1 MSTSRDRERW
11 LVPIFAVTVFTSAFL
26 LFQVQPLI
34 SKFILPWFGGS
45 PAVWTAA
52 MLFFQAVL
60 FGGYLYAHLTT
71 SRLSPARQWQVHVGL
86 LAVAAVAVLA
96 TRIVPP
102 AWLRPSG
109 AADESPLARIFIL
122 LGVTVGLPY
131 FALSSTGPLLQ
142 RWFSQVI
149 VGGSPYRLFALSNLG
164 SLLALL
170 SYPLCIE
177 PLWGGRTQAAVWSL
191 GFVVFAVCCGV
202 CVNEVRTARARAA
215 TIAASPGPVTA
226 AGAWLRAAWIGLPA
240 LASVMFLAVTNEVCQ
255 NVATVPLL
263 WIVPLSL
270 YLLSFIIAFDH
281 PRWYL
286 RRGCALAAAV
296 TLLCMAGYDPITA
309 WIADRFGSRAEA
321 VFDHWWVETVVH
333 FVGLSLVLVM
343 CHGELARLKP
353 AADHLT
359 AYYLSMSLG
368 GAIGGLLVNLVA
380 PQVFTTFHEFPLGL
394 VAAALLATQVLATS
408 GSGAGPGAGVQGA
421 AAAGHG
427 TPRALRALGVMFGL
441 LAIVGIWRWRL
452 APDDAGDATLRTV
465 HRSRNF
471 YGTLSVQQR
480 DVGTDDAAFT
490 FYSGHIVHG
499 RQFAGADR
507 RPQPLTYYGA
517 GSGVRLAIEHAQR
530 RSDRCHIGVV
540 GLGVGTLATYARPG
554 DRVRFYEIN
563 PQVAEVA
570 RNTEWFHY
578 LADCRGDV
586 EVVLGDARLQLEREL
601 AAAGPHGFD
610 VLCLDAFSG
619 DAIPAHLLTAE
630 AFAIYDR
637 HLRPGGVLAVHITNT
652 YLDLYPVVR
661 RLAEH
666 QGFQHTRIYRAAV
679 PNSMLFR
686 NCYMLLSKDREFIR
700 ATPEDIESMPVRFR
714 KPRDVPLWTDEYGSL
729 LPLLL

>member
-71 SRLSPARQWQVHVGL
+71 SRLSPARQWQVHVAL

-281 PRWYL
+281 PRWYS

-333 FVGLSLVLVM
+333 FVGLALVLVM

-471 YGTLSVQQR
+471 YGTLSVEER
-480 DVGTDDAAFT
+480 DAGTNDARFT

-507 RPQPLTYYGA
+507 RHEPLTYYGA

-530 RSDRCHIGVV
+530 QSDRCHIGVV

-570 RNTEWFHY
+570 RNTDWFRY

-700 ATPEDIESMPVRFR
+700 ATPEDIEAMPARFR

>member
-1 MSTSRDRERW
+1 MSDSRVHERW
-11 LVPIFAVTVFTSAFL
+11 LIPIFAVTVFSSAFL

-71 SRLSPARQWQVHVGL
+71 SRLSAARQFQVHVGL
-86 LAVAAVAVLA
+86 LAVAVAAVLA
-96 TRIVPP
+96 TRIIPP
-102 AWLRPSG
+102 AWLRPTG
-109 AADESPLARIFIL
+109 AADEWPLARIFVL

-170 SYPLCIE
+170 SYPLVIE
-177 PLWGGRTQAAVWSL
+177 PLWGGRTQAIAWSA
-191 GFVVFAVCCGV
+191 GFVVFAVCCGI
-202 CVNEVRTARARAA
+202 CVHQVRSARSRVEADERPAGPAA
-215 TIAASPGPVTA
+215 TAVEP
-226 AGAWLRAAWIGLPA
+226 WRRFAWIALPA

-281 PRWYL
+281 PRWYR
-286 RRGCALAAAV
+286 RRGCAAAAV
-296 TLLCMAGYDPITA
+296 VTLALMAGYASISA
-309 WIADRFGSRAEA
+309 WIAAAVGGPAEA
-321 VFDHWWVETVVH
+321 VFDQWWVETVVH
-333 FVGLSLVLVM
+333 FVGLALVLVM
-343 CHGELARLKP
+343 CHGELAGLKP

-380 PQVFTTFHEFPLGL
+380 PQVFTTFREFPL
-394 VAAALLATQVLATS
+394 ALLAAAAVAAVVLVTAGGS
-408 GSGAGPGAGVQGA
+408 GSPPRPARLWGRVLGGLVGA
-421 AAAGHG
+421 AA
-427 TPRALRALGVMFGL
+427 VF
-441 LAIVGIWRWRL
+441 GIWHWRL
-452 APDDAGDATLRTV
+452 ADDDAGDAELRTV

-471 YGTLSVQQR
+471 YGTLSVQER
-480 DVGTDDAAFT
+480 NAGGADHGFT
-490 FYSGHIVHG
+490 FFSGHITHG
-499 RQFAGADR
+499 RQFAAPDR
-507 RPQPLTYYGA
+507 RPEPLTYYGA

-530 RSDRCHIGVV
+530 QSDRCHIGVV
-540 GLGVGTLATYARPG
+540 GLGVGTLATYARLG

-563 PQVAEVA
+563 PQVVEIA
-570 RNTEWFHY
+570 RNTAWFHY
-578 LADCRGDV
+578 LADCQGEV
-586 EVVLGDARLQLEREL
+586 QVVLGDARLQLEREL
-601 AAAGPHGFD
+601 AAAGSHRFD

-630 AFAIYDR
+630 AFAVYDR

-666 QGFQHTRIYRAAV
+666 QGFLHTRIYRPAAWERG
-679 PNSMLFR
+679 LYR
-686 NCYMLLSKDREFIR
+686 NCYMLLSKDADFIR
-700 ATPEDIESMPVRFR
+700 ATPEDIEAMPAGFR
-714 KPRDVPLWTDEYGSL
+714 KPRVVPLWTDEYGSL

>member
-1 MSTSRDRERW
+1 MADFRAREQW
-11 LVPIFAVTVFTSAFL
+11 LIPIFAITVFSSAFL

-71 SRLSPARQWQVHVGL
+71 SRLSALRQCQVHLGL
-86 LAVAAVAVLA
+86 LAVAVAAVLA

-102 AWLRPSG
+102 AWLRPTGS
-109 AADESPLARIFIL
+109 ADEWPLARIFVL
-122 LGVTVGLPY
+122 LAATVGLPY

-191 GFVVFAVCCGV
+191 GFVVFAACCGI
-202 CVNEVRTARARAA
+202 CVHQVRAVRTRSEEVQAPGS
-215 TIAASPGPVTA
+215 ASP
-226 AGAWLRAAWIGLPA
+226 AGAWRRAAWIGLPA

-286 RRGCALAAAV
+286 RRGCCLAALAAV
-296 TLLCMAGYDPITA
+296 VLMAGYDPITDWVA
-309 WIADRFGSRAEA
+309 TVIGGGF
-321 VFDHWWVETVVH
+321 FDHWWVETIVH
-333 FVGLSLVLVM
+333 FVGLALVLVM

-353 AADHLT
+353 ATDHLT

-368 GAIGGLLVNLVA
+368 GAVGGLLVNLLA
-380 PQVFTTFHEFPLGL
+380 PQVFTTFREFPLGL
-394 VAAALLATQVLATS
+394 VAAAVLAAVVLVTAA
-408 GSGAGPGAGVQGA
+408 GSGPPGSGVPVIRRNHPAVRLVEA
-421 AAAGHG
+421 AI
-427 TPRALRALGVMFGL
+427 GL
-441 LAIVGIWRWRL
+441 LAVFGIWHWRL
-452 APDDAGDATLRTV
+452 APDASRDAEIRTV

-471 YGTLSVQQR
+471 YGTLSVQER
-480 DVGTDDAAFT
+480 NAGAEDGSFT

-499 RQFAGADR
+499 RQFAAPDR
-507 RPQPLTYYGA
+507 RHLPLTYYGS
-517 GSGVRLAIEHAQR
+517 GSGVRVAIEHAQR
-530 RSDRCHIGVV
+530 RSERCHIGVV
-540 GLGVGTLATYARPG
+540 GLGVGTLASYARPG

-570 RNTEWFHY
+570 RNTAWFRY
-578 LADCRGDV
+578 LADCKGDV

-630 AFAIYDR
+630 AFEVYDR

-661 RLAEH
+661 RLAEN
-666 QGFQHTRIYRAAV
+666 QGFLHTRIYRAAV
-679 PNSMLFR
+679 PDDMLFR
-686 NCYMLLSKDREFIR
+686 NCYMLLSKDREFIL
-700 ATPEDIESMPVRFR
+700 ATPEEIEALPPRFR

>member
-11 LVPIFAVTVFTSAFL
+11 LVPIFAVTVFSSAFL

-34 SKFILPWFGGS
+34 SRFILPWFGGS

-71 SRLSPARQWQVHVGL
+71 SRLSAAGQWRVHVGL
-86 LAVAAVAVLA
+86 LAVATAAVLV
-96 TRIVPP
+96 TRIMPP
-102 AWLRPSG
+102 AWLRPTG
-109 AADESPLARIFIL
+109 AAAESPLARIFLL

-131 FALSSTGPLLQ
+131 FALSATGPLLQ

-149 VGGSPYRLFALSNLG
+149 VDGSPYRLFALSNLG

-170 SYPLCIE
+170 SYPLVIE
-177 PLWGGRTQAAVWSL
+177 PLWGGRTQAAVWSI

-202 CVNEVRTARARAA
+202 CVHEVRAARDRAA
-215 TIAASPGPVTA
+215 APAAAAAGPGTA
-226 AGAWLRAAWIGLPA
+226 AGPWLQRAWLRGSWIALPA

-286 RRGCALAAAV
+286 RRGCALAAAAV
-296 TLLCMAGYDPITA
+296 LLFMAGYDPISE
-309 WIADRFGSRAEA
+309 WIVEQVGGQAEA
-321 VFDHWWVETVVH
+321 FFDHWWVETIVH
-333 FVGLSLVLVM
+333 FVGLALVLVM

-353 AADHLT
+353 AADQLT

-368 GAIGGLLVNLVA
+368 GAIGGLFVNLVA
-380 PQVFTTFHEFPLGL
+380 PQVFTTFREFPLGL
-394 VAAALLATQVLATS
+394 MAAALLATLVLAA
-408 GSGAGPGAGVQGA
+408 GAGP
-421 AAAGHG
+421 AAGG
-427 TPRALRALGVMFGL
+427 GPRAHTGARWGGVILGL
-441 LAIVGIWRWRL
+441 LALVGIWTWRL

-471 YGTLSVQQR
+471 YGTLRVQER
-480 DVGTDDAAFT
+480 DAGTDDATFT
-490 FYSGHIVHG
+490 FYSGHIIHG
-499 RQFAGADR
+499 CQYAAADR
-507 RPQPLTYYGA
+507 RHQPLTYYGP
-517 GSGVRLAIEHAQR
+517 GSGVCLAIEHEQR

-563 PQVAEVA
+563 PQVVEVA
-570 RNTEWFHY
+570 RTTDWFRY
-578 LADCRGDV
+578 LADCRGNVD
-586 EVVLGDARLQLEREL
+586 VVLGDARLQLEREL
-601 AAAGPHGFD
+601 AATGPHGFD

-666 QGFQHTRIYRAAV
+666 QGFHHTRIYRAEL
-679 PNSMLFR
+679 PGTELFR
-686 NCYMLLSKDREFIR
+686 NCYMLLSKDQEFIR
-700 ATPEDIESMPVRFR
+700 ATPEDIEAMPAGFR
-714 KPRDVPLWTDEYGSL
+714 RPRDVPLWTDEYGSL

>member
-1 MSTSRDRERW
+1 MPNFRLHDRW
-11 LVPIFAVTVFTSAFL
+11 LVPIFAVTVFSSAFL

-34 SKFILPWFGGS
+34 SRFILPWFGGS

-71 SRLSPARQWQVHVGL
+71 SRLSAARQWQVHLGL
-86 LAVAAVAVLA
+86 LGLAVAAVLA
-96 TRIVPP
+96 TGIVPP
-102 AWLRPSG
+102 AWLRPTG
-109 AADESPLARIFIL
+109 TEGESPLARIFVL
-122 LGVTVGLPY
+122 LAVTVGLPY

-149 VGGSPYRLFALSNLG
+149 DGGSPYRLFALSNLG

-177 PLWGGRTQAAVWSL
+177 PLWGGRTQALVWSA

-202 CVNEVRTARARAA
+202 CVTAVRAAGARAA
-215 TIAASPGPVTA
+215 APPRPPEAAA
-226 AGAWLRAAWIGLPA
+226 APAAAWRRGAWIVLPA

-263 WIVPLSL
+263 WIVPLST

-281 PRWYL
+281 PRWY
-286 RRGCALAAAV
+286 RRQWCAAAAAAAV
-296 TLLCMAGYDPITA
+296 LLVAGYSPITERLA
-309 WIADRFGSRAEA
+309 ALVGGPAEA
-321 VFDHWWVETVVH
+321 FFDHWGVETTVH
-333 FVGLSLVLVM
+333 FVALALVLVM

-380 PQVFTTFHEFPLGL
+380 PRVFTTFREFPLGMAA
-394 VAAALLATQVLATS
+394 AAALAALVAGTV
-408 GSGAGPGAGVQGA
+408 GSASAAGAGGPAVRWSLPAGRAAGVI
-421 AAAGHG
+421 
-427 TPRALRALGVMFGL
+427 LGL
-441 LAIVGIWRWRL
+441 LAMAGVWHWRL
-452 APDDAGDATLRTV
+452 ADDAGDDATLRTV
-465 HRSRNF
+465 HRARSF

-480 DVGTDDAAFT
+480 NAGADDASFV
-490 FYSGHIVHG
+490 FSSGHIVHG
-499 RQFAGADR
+499 RQFASPDR
-507 RPQPLTYYGA
+507 RHLPLTYYGP
-517 GSGVRLAIEHAQR
+517 GSGIQHAIEHAQR
-530 RSDRCHIGVV
+530 RSERCHIGVV

-563 PQVAEVA
+563 PQVVEVA
-570 RNTEWFHY
+570 RNKAWFHY
-578 LADCRGDV
+578 LAACQGQV

-601 AAAGPHGFD
+601 AAAGPQGFD
-610 VLCLDAFSG
+610 LLCLDAFSG

-666 QGFQHTRIYRAAV
+666 QGFLHTRIYRAAV
-679 PNSMLFR
+679 PDAMLFR
-686 NCYMLLSKDREFIR
+686 NCYMLLSKDREFIL
-700 ATPEDIESMPVRFR
+700 ATPEDIEAMPARFR
-714 KPRDVPLWTDEYGSL
+714 KPRSVPLWTDEYGSL

>member
-1 MSTSRDRERW
+1 MPTHRDRERW
-11 LVPIFAVTVFTSAFL
+11 LIPIFALTVFSSAFL

-34 SKFILPWFGGS
+34 SKLILPWFGGS

-52 MLFFQAVL
+52 MLFFQSVL
-60 FGGYLYAHLTT
+60 FGGYAYAHLTT
-71 SRLSPARQWQVHVGL
+71 SRLSAARQCQIHVGL
-86 LAVAAVAVLA
+86 LAVAVAAVLT
-96 TRIVPP
+96 TRIMPP
-102 AWLRPSG
+102 VWLRPTG
-109 AADESPLARIFIL
+109 AAGDSPLAQIFIL

-177 PLWGGRTQAAVWSL
+177 PLWGGRTQAAVWSV
-191 GFVVFAVCCGV
+191 GFLVFAVCCGI
-202 CVNEVRTARARAA
+202 CVRQVRAA
-215 TIAASPGPVTA
+215 TTRTAVGDAPAGVAATP
-226 AGAWLRAAWIGLPA
+226 AGAWQRAAWIGLPA
-240 LASVMFLAVTNEVCQ
+240 LASVTFLAVTNEVCQ

-281 PRWYL
+281 PRWYV
-286 RRGCALAAAV
+286 RRGCAFAAAAM
-296 TLLCMAGYDPITA
+296 LLLMAGYGPITDR
-309 WIADRFGSRAEA
+309 IAAVVGGSAGAFFG
-321 VFDHWWVETVVH
+321 HWWVETVVH
-333 FVGLSLVLVM
+333 FVGLALVLVM

-353 AADHLT
+353 TADNLT

-368 GAIGGLLVNLVA
+368 GAIGGLFVNLVA
-380 PQVFTTFHEFPLGL
+380 PQVFTTFGEFPLCL
-394 VAAALLATQVLATS
+394 VVAAMLAAVVLAT
-408 GSGAGPGAGVQGA
+408 AGDSA
-421 AAAGHG
+421 AAPGRGEPAQRRSRAIPRRAG
-427 TPRALRALGVMFGL
+427 ALLGAVALL
-441 LAIVGIWRWRL
+441 GIWQWRL
-452 APDDAGDATLRTV
+452 APDDGGDSKLRTV

-471 YGTLSVQQR
+471 YGALSVQER
-480 DVGTDDAAFT
+480 NAGAEDANFT

-499 RQFAGADR
+499 RQFAARDR
-507 RPQPLTYYGA
+507 RHLPLTYYGE
-517 GSGVRLAIEHAQR
+517 GSGCRLAIEHAQR
-530 RSDRCHIGVV
+530 RAERCHIGVV

-563 PQVAEVA
+563 PQVAEIA
-570 RNTEWFHY
+570 RNTAWFRY
-578 LADCRGDV
+578 LADCKGDV

-601 AAAGPHGFD
+601 SADGPNGFD

-666 QGFQHTRIYRAAV
+666 QGLLLTRIYRAAV
-679 PNSMLFR
+679 PEQMLFR
-686 NCYMLLSKDREFIR
+686 NCYMLLSKDPDFIR
-700 ATPEDIESMPVRFR
+700 ATPEDIEAMPPEFR
-714 KPRDVPLWTDEYGSL
+714 RPRDVPLWTDEYGSL

>member
-1 MSTSRDRERW
+1 MATSRNRERW
-11 LVPIFAVTVFTSAFL
+11 LVPIFALTVFTSAFL

-71 SRLSPARQWQVHVGL
+71 SRLSATRQCQVHVGL
-86 LAVAAVAVLA
+86 LTVAVAAVLL
-96 TRIVPP
+96 TRIMPP

-109 AADESPLARIFIL
+109 AAGESPLARIFVL

-149 VGGSPYRLFALSNLG
+149 AGRSPYRLFALSNVG

-177 PLWGGRTQAAVWSL
+177 PLWGGRTQAACWSI
-191 GFVVFAVCCGV
+191 GFVVFAVCCGI
-202 CVNEVRTARARAA
+202 CVNEVRTARAR
-215 TIAASPGPVTA
+215 TA
-226 AGAWLRAAWIGLPA
+226 ADEPPSPVSSAPAGGWRRTAWIALPA

-255 NVATVPLL
+255 NVASVPLL

-281 PRWYL
+281 PRWYW
-286 RRGCALAAAV
+286 RQGCGLASAA
-296 TLLCMAGYDPITA
+296 TLLLMAGYEPMTGMFATLCGDSA
-309 WIADRFGSRAEA
+309 GAF
-321 VFDHWWVETVVH
+321 FDHWWVETAVY
-333 FVGLSLVLVM
+333 FAGLSLVLLM

-394 VAAALLATQVLATS
+394 FASAVLATLVVAS
-408 GSGAGPGAGVQGA
+408 GGA
-421 AAAGHG
+421 AAPPAAGPAAVRWSRPVG
-427 TPRALRALGVMFGL
+427 RVAAGIFGMLALF
-441 LAIVGIWRWRL
+441 GIWHWRL
-452 APDDAGDATLRTV
+452 AADEAGDATVRTV
-465 HRSRNF
+465 HRARSF
-471 YGTLSVQQR
+471 YGTLSVQNR
-480 DVGTDDAAFT
+480 TAGGENANFT
-490 FYSGHIVHG
+490 FCSGHIVHG
-499 RQFAGADR
+499 RQFALPDR
-507 RPQPLTYYGA
+507 RHLPLTYYGE
-517 GSGVRLAIEHAQR
+517 GSGVRMAIEHVQR
-530 RSDRCHIGVV
+530 SSERCHIGVV

-563 PQVAEVA
+563 PQVADVA
-570 RNTEWFHY
+570 RNTSWFRY
-578 LADCRGDV
+578 LADCKGEV

-601 AAAGPHGFD
+601 DAAGPHGFD
-610 VLCLDAFSG
+610 ILCLDAFSG

-679 PNSMLFR
+679 PEKMLFR
-686 NCYMLLSKDREFIR
+686 NCYMLLSKDREFIL
-700 ATPEDIESMPVRFR
+700 ATPEDIEAMPPRFR